1 MTEKIYF
8 IISMLIFGSIGL
20 LIKGIPLSSSQIAMI
35 RGIIGSSFL
44 IIAAV
49 VTKKK
54 PSYKDIKK
62 NLIFLLASGA
72 ALGFNWILL
81 FEAYKH
87 TSITNATLSYYFAP
101 VIVVFLSPL
110 VLKEKLTLR
119 KTLCILCAL
128 IGMFFVAWTEGE
140 GGLAGNEL
148 IGIGFGLSAA
158 LLYALVVIFN
168 KLIKNM
174 GGLDTTIIQLTVAS
188 FILVPYVLLQ
198 GAVPFNLLDTGAIIK
213 LLLVGLLNTG
223 VAYLLYFSSVQ
234 KLEGQ
239 TVAILSYIDPVSAVV
254 MSAIF
259 IGEKIS
265 SLQLLGGALILGG
278 AYISGRIRYKDDM
291 Q

>member
-174 GGLDTTIIQLTVAS
+174 GGLDTTIIQLTVAA